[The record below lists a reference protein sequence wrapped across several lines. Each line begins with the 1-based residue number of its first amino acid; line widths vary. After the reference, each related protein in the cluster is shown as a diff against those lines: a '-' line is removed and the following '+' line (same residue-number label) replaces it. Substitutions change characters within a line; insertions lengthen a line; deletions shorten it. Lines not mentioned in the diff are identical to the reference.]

1 MADDP
6 RDLIDDGAASGE
18 PETRI
23 QELERELAEQKD
35 RMLRAMAEA
44 DNVRRRAQRD
54 AEDRVRYA
62 NESLLRELIPVLDNL
77 DRALASARAAKGAE
91 GVVAGVELIQRELLR
106 VLERAGV
113 SRYSAVG
120 QPFDPTRHEAIARVV
135 SVDAAPDTVVS
146 ETAPGYLLQGRELR
160 PALGT
165 VTPAPN
171 EVAAHLAARAFSQVL
186 GGSQGAGERERQKA
200 HPPH

>member
-1 MADDP
+1 MTDDP
-6 RDLIDDGAASGE
+6 RPPMDDAAASAE
-18 PETRI
+18 PETRV
-23 QELERELAEQKD
+23 QELEREVAEQKD
-35 RMLRAMAEA
+35 RMLRAMAES

-135 SVDAAPDTVVS
+135 SGDAAPDTVVS
-146 ETAPGYLLQGRELR
+146 ETAPGYVLQGRVLR
-160 PALGT
+160 PAL
-165 VTPAPN
+165 VA
-171 EVAAHLAARAFSQVL
+171 VAAAPDEDAA
-186 GGSQGAGERERQKA
+186 
-200 HPPH
+200 

>member
-6 RDLIDDGAASGE
+6 RTPMDDAAASAE
-18 PETRI
+18 PETRV
-23 QELERELAEQKD
+23 QELEREVAEQKD

-62 NESLLRELIPVLDNL
+62 NESLLRELVPVLDNL
-77 DRALASARAAKGAE
+77 DRALASARTSKGAE
-91 GVVAGVELIQRELLR
+91 SLVAGVELIQRELLR

-135 SVDAAPDTVVS
+135 SGDAAPDTVVS
-146 ETAPGYLLQGRELR
+146 ETAPGYLLHGRILR
-160 PALGT
+160 PAM
-165 VTPAPN
+165 VA
-171 EVAAHLAARAFSQVL
+171 VAAAPDEDAA
-186 GGSQGAGERERQKA
+186 
-200 HPPH
+200 